1 MLGDATGQ
9 YTQAVTQRSLGAA
22 ALAPVAAAMPIV
34 GFAGLAGVIGSRR
47 WVRRIIGAI
56 VVSLFMVLIWVLSG
70 RGYFWPVWVMGGF
83 LIGAIFYGV
92 NQMMN
97 KPLTEDQIQR
107 EMQKGS

>member
-1 MLGDATGQ
+1 MTDDTSRQ
-9 YTQAVTQRSLGAA
+9 QAIQRLHQRR
-22 ALAPVAAAMPIV
+22 
-34 GFAGLAGVIGSRR
+34 GFINY
-47 WVRRIIGAI
+47 IIGA
-56 VVSLFMVLIWVLSG
+56 VVISLFMVLIWALSG
-70 RGYFWPVWVMGGF
+70 RGYFWPVWVMGAI